1 MLIANT
7 EEGFSGA
14 MPSSKYSIKASGF
27 LHMYVNLNFATECI
41 YFYHKAAFDG
51 EVGGCY
57 ECAMPVAEF
66 HNLGSSFP
74 FARRPLIEKS
84 MHSFWK
90 KWMERRERE
99 EEAGGRARRDTLL
112 TYFFIFCDEIVLT
125 IDF

>member
-1 MLIANT
+1 MMLIANT
-7 EEGFSGA
+7 EEGSISGA

-84 MHSFWK
+84 LHSF
-90 KWMERRERE
+90 
-99 EEAGGRARRDTLL
+99 
-112 TYFFIFCDEIVLT
+112 
-125 IDF
+125 

>member
-1 MLIANT
+1 MMLIANT

-41 YFYHKAAFDG
+41 YFYYKAAFDG

-57 ECAMPVAEF
+57 VCAMPVAEF

-84 MHSFWK
+84 MHSF
-90 KWMERRERE
+90 
-99 EEAGGRARRDTLL
+99 
-112 TYFFIFCDEIVLT
+112 
-125 IDF
+125 